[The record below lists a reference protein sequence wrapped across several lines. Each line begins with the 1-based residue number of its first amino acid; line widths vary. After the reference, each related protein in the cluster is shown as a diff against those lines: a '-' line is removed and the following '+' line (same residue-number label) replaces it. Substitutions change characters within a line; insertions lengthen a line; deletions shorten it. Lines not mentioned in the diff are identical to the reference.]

1 VAWESL
7 RSTIVQELTASFHYS
22 DDEESNEIKVVSLTE
37 WLNRLRDS
45 AASAETQSIL
55 EQNPAV
61 KLLDFY
67 EQLASDSSGAKE
79 FSIEKTI
86 EVSKSL
92 QDLSPIQ
99 PEWIQGWI
107 RDWVSKLPS

>member
-1 VAWESL
+1 MVG
-7 RSTIVQELTASFHYS
+7 
-22 DDEESNEIKVVSLTE
+22 LTE
-37 WLNRLRDS
+37 WLDRLRDS
-45 AASAETQSIL
+45 TISAETQPIL

-67 EQLASDSSGAKE
+67 EQLASDSTGPKE

-86 EVSKSL
+86 KVSKTL

-107 RDWVSKLPS
+107 RDWVSKLLS